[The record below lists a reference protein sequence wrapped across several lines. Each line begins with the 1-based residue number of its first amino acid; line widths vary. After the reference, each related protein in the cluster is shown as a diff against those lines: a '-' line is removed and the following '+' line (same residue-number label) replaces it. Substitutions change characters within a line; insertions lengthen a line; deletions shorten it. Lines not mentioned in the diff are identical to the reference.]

1 MNILR
6 IENIKMKKDVLCK
19 HSAMQSVV
27 LYVGCLFVGWLYC
40 WMLVVCRLYQKTKL
54 TKLK

>member
-6 IENIKMKKDVLCK
+6 IENIKMKKYVLWK
-19 HSAMQSVV
+19 HSAMQSV
-27 LYVGCLFVGWLYC
+27 LGCLFVGWLYC

>member
-27 LYVGCLFVGWLYC
+27 LQVVCLLVGCIVGCWLFVGC
-40 WMLVVCRLYQKTKL
+40 IRKPN
-54 TKLK
+54 